1 MRLALLTILACLF
14 LVAPPAARPI
24 LCLGI
29 AFVMSAA
36 MVEMLRDAKRSAQR
50 SKMLSLQI
58 RSHAS
63 AFTCTRQINARR
75 LGSFTG
81 CFI

>member
-1 MRLALLTILACLF
+1 MRIALLTILACLF

-36 MVEMLRDAKRSAQR
+36 LVGVFSVAVTVTKRRFRVQLDPFSRPRA
-50 SKMLSLQI
+50 
-58 RSHAS
+58 
-63 AFTCTRQINARR
+63 TRR
-75 LGSFTG
+75 LIIA
-81 CFI
+81 CH